1 MLKEFNIRIN
11 GENYKVTKETSRPK
25 EEIYNFIR
33 IAMLGYEFSS
43 FPNENTINTI
53 MPFEELSTQCK
64 ITFVKQ
70 VVDKVIEL
78 DNNILE
84 I

>member
-1 MLKEFNIRIN
+1 MLKEFNIKIN

-33 IAMLGYEFSS
+33 IAMLGYKFSS
-43 FPNENTINTI
+43 ITNENILI
-53 MPFEELSTQCK
+53 HFDELSTESK
-64 ITFVKQ
+64 IEFVKQ

>member
-1 MLKEFNIRIN
+1 MLKEFNIKIN

-43 FPNENTINTI
+43 T
-53 MPFEELSTQCK
+53 PFEELSTESK
-64 ITFVKQ
+64 IIFVKQ
-70 VVDKVIEL
+70 VVDKVTEL

>member
-1 MLKEFNIRIN
+1 MLKEFNIKIN
-11 GENYKVTKETSRPK
+11 GENYKVTKETSRQR

-33 IAMLGYEFSS
+33 IAILGYEFSS
-43 FPNENTINTI
+43 LPNENIIT
-53 MPFEELSTQCK
+53 PFEELSTQSK
-64 ITFVKQ
+64 IDFVKQ

>member
-1 MLKEFNIRIN
+1 MLKEFNIKIN
-11 GENYKVTKETSRPK
+11 GENYKVTKETLRPK

-43 FPNENTINTI
+43 FPNENTI
-53 MPFEELSTQCK
+53 MPFEELSTQSK
-64 ITFVKQ
+64 IEFVKQ

>member
-1 MLKEFNIRIN
+1 MLKEFNIKIN
-11 GENYKVTKETSRPK
+11 GENYKVTKETSRQR

-33 IAMLGYEFSS
+33 IAILGYEFSS
-43 FPNENTINTI
+43 LPNENIIT
-53 MPFEELSTQCK
+53 PFGELSTQSK
-64 ITFVKQ
+64 IDFVKQ